1 MAEAIA
7 KSKSKKKQEED
18 VGKRGNFGWPSG
30 AFLYHL
36 FSRLSERERGERVLN
51 ALRRR
56 QQDRAAATRVLV
68 NQQQRNGGWVYYIW
82 YSSISKRPAQ
92 YWSPLGLA
100 PDC

>member
-36 FSRLSERERGERVLN
+36 FSRLSAREREVRECVEC
-51 ALRRR
+51 
-56 QQDRAAATRVLV
+56 AAEEATRQGCC
-68 NQQQRNGGWVYYIW
+68 NE
-82 YSSISKRPAQ
+82 SA
-92 YWSPLGLA
+92 
-100 PDC
+100 C